1 MSLADVPTLECLSS
15 HIDAEFLFFGVRI
28 KFTFT
33 HGGGNEAREAPA
45 IAPMRDSSL
54 GGRLRVCDCGPRNLL
69 TRCACHTAIQK
80 EQA

>member
-1 MSLADVPTLECLSS
+1 MSLADVPTLECLLLMLSFC
-15 HIDAEFLFFGVRI
+15 FLVRI

-33 HGGGNEAREAPA
+33 WWGNEAREAPA
-45 IAPMRDSSL
+45 IAPMRDSGL
-54 GGRLRVCDCGPRNLL
+54 GGCFRVCDCGPRNLL